1 MRSINDFHTST
12 LSPLPTGSRSN
23 GRRSSILLGKAWAQ
37 QLGVQR
43 TSGSYRISKRE
54 LAARLAH
61 PERQAQFAPEW
72 EIDPAHTNVSFIA
85 KQLMISN
92 VRGEFREFAGTLR
105 LGEVPEESTVDLTIQ
120 ASSIDTGLAAR
131 DEHLRSEDFLDVDKH
146 PVLSFRST
154 GVDRLDERVFQMRG
168 DLTIKGIT
176 RPVALRVCYLGT
188 ARDPSGK
195 LKAAFEARGR
205 IDREEFGLTWNQRL
219 ELGGFLLD
227 RHVDLQ
233 IEAQATPKIAA

>member
-12 LSPLPTGSRSN
+12 LSPLPSGRRSN

-54 LAARLAH
+54 LAARLGH

-72 EIDPAHTNVSFIA
+72 EIDPAHTNVGFIA

-120 ASSIDTGLAAR
+120 ASSIDTGLAVR

-176 RPVALRVCYLGT
+176 RPVALQVCYLGT